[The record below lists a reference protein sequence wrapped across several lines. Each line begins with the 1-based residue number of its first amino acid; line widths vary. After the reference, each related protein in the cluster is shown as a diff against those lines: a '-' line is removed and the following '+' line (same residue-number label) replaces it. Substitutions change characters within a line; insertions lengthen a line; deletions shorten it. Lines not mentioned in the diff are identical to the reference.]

1 MKRVRAGAAALAL
14 GLALGAPV
22 AELSDVP
29 AVQAAES
36 GTAVQQG
43 LVKSG
48 KKYYYYKNG
57 KKVKKAWVTV
67 KVKKKKYKYYFGKTG
82 AACTGVKKIK
92 GKIYCF
98 NAKGQMQKD
107 SWYKKKYYCGKNG
120 AAYTGIRSVKV
131 IKKIYGMETY
141 ETKLFAFDKNGKMD
155 SAKSALLQSYTRPET
170 EITPLK
176 KIVGEPKR
184 VQWYSGGCYV
194 YQGQSGT
201 EGDYI
206 YDGFTLS
213 VFKVDGSGMVIVLG
227 LK

>member
-1 MKRVRAGAAALAL
+1 MKKVRAGIAALAL
-14 GLALGAPV
+14 GLILGPPAAALTDA
-22 AELSDVP
+22 P
-29 AVQAAES
+29 AVQAAED
-36 GTAVQQG
+36 TAVKQG

-67 KVKKKKYKYYFGKTG
+67 KVKKKKYKYYFGKNG
-82 AACTGVKKIK
+82 AAYTGVKKIK

-98 NAKGQMQKD
+98 NAKGQMQKEC
-107 SWYKKKYYCGKNG
+107 WYKKKYYCGKNG
-120 AAYTGIRSVKV
+120 AAYTGIRVVKEV
-131 IKKIYGMETY
+131 KIQYGFETY
-141 ETKLFAFDKNGKMD
+141 QTKLYAFNKNGKKD
-155 SAKSALLQSYTRPET
+155 STKSALLQKYSSPET

-176 KIVGEPKR
+176 QIIGEPKSI
-184 VQWYSGGCYV
+184 QWYSGGCYS